1 MRDCLRQLEAR
12 GWTWSWCGVIRVAV
26 GQHSSMC
33 NIAALL
39 LVVALVSCL
48 AQTLA
53 FAPRTLQSN
62 QIKRVHRMRTR
73 HSKLAMTTDKGAA
86 EARRLSDQAAKLREE
101 IAAMEGDRPKPAP
114 KAEPLQAKADADE
127 DAGFKEK
134 ELSEAMKAKLRK
146 ELISQ
151 GADPNRSSG
160 NGILIVAAV
169 IGVLVVLGG
178 QGIFYG
184 LPLVGVNVG
193 GIMREAFAAAGSG
206 ISA

>member
-33 NIAALL
+33 N
-39 LVVALVSCL
+39 
-48 AQTLA
+48 
-53 FAPRTLQSN
+53 
-62 QIKRVHRMRTR
+62 MRTR

-134 ELSEAMKAKLRK
+134 ELSEAMKAKASTRVTV
-146 ELISQ
+146 ES
-151 GADPNRSSG
+151 
-160 NGILIVAAV
+160 
-169 IGVLVVLGG
+169 LGH
-178 QGIFYG
+178 
-184 LPLVGVNVG
+184 L
-193 GIMREAFAAAGSG
+193 
-206 ISA
+206 